1 MFPASPSWALCSP
14 KNVVSLLHPLL
25 FPLPLLRSCSW
36 LHSLSMLWVLL
47 SCRRQGA
54 VDKSKQPE
62 PCTLGPAHH
71 STVTPTLASHTCY
84 RQAPPSSLLLSHGSP
99 PPPRPPEA
107 AGGRQSPPQALVS
120 PGGSSPF
127 PMPLQDSHKEA
138 MGECICRRGAE
149 AALCPGEG
157 SKSSAG
163 PGREGVHQPE
173 AWGKGQGRALQRPA
187 LCLPPPR
194 QTHLKAEPHSC
205 STACTTSSFSS
216 QCSEQV
222 E

>member
-99 PPPRPPEA
+99 PPPPAPQKLLEAGRAPPRPSSHLGAAVPFPCRSRTATKKPWVSVSAGEARRQLSAPEKA
-107 AGGRQSPPQALVS
+107 ASPRQGQEGKAFTSLKHGARVRAEPCSALRCVS
-120 PGGSSPF
+120 P
-127 PMPLQDSHKEA
+127 H
-138 MGECICRRGAE
+138 
-149 AALCPGEG
+149 
-157 SKSSAG
+157 
-163 PGREGVHQPE
+163 
-173 AWGKGQGRALQRPA
+173 QGRR
-187 LCLPPPR
+187 
-194 QTHLKAEPHSC
+194 T
-205 STACTTSSFSS
+205 
-216 QCSEQV
+216 
-222 E
+222 